1 VILPG
6 DELMVGCEENRVDY
20 LFGLAKNDRL
30 IAKIKS
36 ELTKARLD
44 LADDGAPVPRSG
56 GGWRIRESIPMGRS
70 INSERPFANAG
81 NVVPRLGS
89 IDLVRYAFSGQPYV
103 PRARL

>member
-103 PRARL
+103 PRAGL